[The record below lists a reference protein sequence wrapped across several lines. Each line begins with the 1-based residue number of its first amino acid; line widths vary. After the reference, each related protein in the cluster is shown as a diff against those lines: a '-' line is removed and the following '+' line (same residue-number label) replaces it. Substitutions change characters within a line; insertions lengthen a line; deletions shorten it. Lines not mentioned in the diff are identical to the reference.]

1 MRFYLLDSNVLS
13 ELMRNP
19 RGTVAQKLEGVAADA
34 DAHLITSIVVAGE
47 MRYGAVKKGSVP
59 LAERVDRLLA
69 SIEVA
74 PLALGADAAYAIL
87 RADLER
93 KGQLIGPNDM
103 LIAAHAIALD
113 AILVTDNVGEFK
125 RVKGLRLENWL
136 RPSASR

>member
-34 DAHLITSIVVAGE
+34 DAHLITSIVVASE